1 MGIGKGLSPPPL
13 PTPYLNEPSPG
24 NTSVNKVKEMLD
36 TANSQRLSWGQL
48 LMWWPM
54 RIWRNGFGILITL
67 TAIAGFMLPQYMPRS
82 TFFVFFVWMTLFL
95 VAIGPSTAAAE
106 WALRGASLHNQHAKR
121 RGRNLKAQPG
131 SDRITDSLVD
141 VRRNNLLHFILG
153 MTAVI
158 FMTFTTLTPVSEIAW
173 NMALMLT
180 ITAGLAMSFHIQFT
194 IGSFDHL
201 EDEEPFLSLHAPTHH
216 PTQIHRTLSEVVVNH
231 LDPAL
236 RMRWEAWRRRLSGFL
251 KDGVEEG
258 EALERVLYIVHL
270 SQQGLIDGEGLDAEL
285 SDLYEGGCEELLID
299 KEAEISLNL
308 LHRLVSHAK
317 AWQPIFF
324 NLIDRLQMDLLD
336 HSASIVNKGWRM
348 DAECDYISTDGQG
361 GLFIFLHNQTPESKK
376 IRVDVILPGG
386 MPDTYLFSVEVP
398 ACSSPKTAL
407 PLSNISGEEDAIQW
421 MAHYLDRTVVLWL
434 KITWASGVSGLR
446 QLSVS
451 LKDENSEVLQSMVIH
466 TKVQKRV
473 GAGDKNRRSR
483 LRRARQLVRT
493 M

>member
-1 MGIGKGLSPPPL
+1 MGIGKGLSTPPL
-13 PTPYLNEPSPG
+13 PTPYSNELLPG
-24 NTSVNKVKEMLD
+24 NTSVSKVKEMLD

-54 RIWRNGFGILITL
+54 RIWRNGFGILITISAMIGV
-67 TAIAGFMLPQYMPRS
+67 TLPQYAPRS
-82 TFFVFFVWMTLFL
+82 TLFVLCVWSTLLL

-106 WALRGASLHNQHAKR
+106 WALRGASLHNQYAKR
-121 RGRNLKAQPG
+121 RGQNLRAQPG
-131 SDRITDSLVD
+131 SDRIIDSLRD
-141 VRRNNLLHFILG
+141 VRRNNALHFILG
-153 MTAVI
+153 ILAVI
-158 FMTFTTLTPVSEIAW
+158 FMTFSTLTPVSEIAW
-173 NMALMLT
+173 NMTLMLT
-180 ITAGLAMSFHIQFT
+180 IAVGLAMSFHIQFT
-194 IGSFDHL
+194 AGSLDHL

-236 RMRWEAWRRRLSGFL
+236 RMRWESWRRHLSGFL
-251 KDGVEEG
+251 KEGVEEG

-270 SQQGLIDGEGLDAEL
+270 SQQGLIDEEGLDFEL
-285 SDLYEGGCEELLID
+285 SDIYEGGCEEFLSD

-308 LHRLVSHAK
+308 LHRLVAHAK

-336 HSASIVNKGWRM
+336 YGATIVNKGWRM

-361 GLFIFLHNQTPESKK
+361 GLFIFLHNQTSDSKK
-376 IRVDVILPGG
+376 VRVDVILPGG
-386 MPDTYLFSVEVP
+386 MPESYLFSVEVP
-398 ACSSPKTAL
+398 ACSSPKSPL
-407 PLSNISGEEDAIQW
+407 PLINTSGEEDTIQW

-434 KITWASGVSGLR
+434 KITWSAGVSGLR

-451 LKDENSEVLQSMVIH
+451 LKDENSQVLQSMVIH
-466 TKVQKRV
+466 TNVQKRI

-483 LRRARQLVRT
+483 LRKARQLVRT